1 MRCFHQT
8 GFWKDKICVI
18 LINVVLCVQV
28 VGTLLTSNNEKG
40 ACHHVICRYITLL
53 THTHY
58 ITLCHHLYNANNTH
72 YIATMGQGQWLT
84 INPIRHHHVFAYTR
98 VCMRIHVLI
107 FV

>member
-40 ACHHVICRYITLL
+40 ACHH
-53 THTHY
+53 
-58 ITLCHHLYNANNTH
+58 
-72 YIATMGQGQWLT
+72 
-84 INPIRHHHVFAYTR
+84 
-98 VCMRIHVLI
+98 RILKMSPCILVHWTAPNDKMLKR
-107 FV
+107 